1 MVNYYVTIADKS
13 QTAPGLRQQ
22 TGACFIAKGSTM
34 VYSFMNPLSS
44 TFESAVTELA
54 LREGHLLHHCT
65 CLSPSAQQ
73 KRTRPPGSR
82 MCLFA
87 TGSKLLKERD
97 GESPKKWTPGCCQ
110 QHQTAPLWI
119 SKSKTGLTINRKKD
133 DFIWYCRWR
142 ACKHVNR
149 PLQAFGFRG
158 FLSQLHTLD
167 TGLKEH
173 VLQSPPN

>member
-119 SKSKTGLTINRKKD
+119 SKSKTGLTINKKKMTS
-133 DFIWYCRWR
+133 FGT
-142 ACKHVNR
+142 AGGVHVNMSIDPSR
-149 PLQAFGFRG
+149 HLASGGFY
-158 FLSQLHTLD
+158 LNYTHWTQ
-167 TGLKEH
+167 
-173 VLQSPPN
+173 V